1 MLNGEYCQKL
11 SINHRACYLLRQYS
25 GVNVNIT
32 ISRKNVFCLLSLSA
46 ITVLGSGLSAGAQT
60 TQATSNPQLIEPS
73 GTDASVNQV
82 NLEVESF
89 YPQAF
94 SPTPPEFIVTQDHPS
109 PVSNENHLQ
118 QLPTST
124 KVANN
129 VVTPVPGTT
138 ATSSAALIAPQNTEA
153 QTQSSSSK
161 VAQADINIDPGRPTR
176 GGSSYLGIA
185 ANIGLGGDSALGDS
199 NFMVISK
206 IGLTNAISVRPA
218 AVIGDN
224 TTILIPVSYD
234 LSFKQVSDPFAEP
247 LPIAPYIGAGAA
259 INTGDGSEVAFLLTG
274 GIDVPISSRFTATA
288 AVNAAFFNDTDIGLS
303 IGVGYNFR
311 GLFGS

>member
-1 MLNGEYCQKL
+1 M
-11 SINHRACYLLRQYS
+11 
-25 GVNVNIT
+25 NIT

-46 ITVLGSGLSAGAQT
+46 MTVLGSALSAGAQT
-60 TQATSNPQLIEPS
+60 VEATSNQRLIESS
-73 GTDASVNQV
+73 GTEASVNQV
-82 NLEVESF
+82 SPEVESF

-94 SPTPPEFIVTQDHPS
+94 SPTPPEFIVVQDHPS
-109 PVSNENHLQ
+109 PASNGNHLQ
-118 QLPTST
+118 QLPIST
-124 KVANN
+124 QAANN

-138 ATSSAALIAPQNTEA
+138 ATSSAALIDPQNAEA
-153 QTQSSSSK
+153 HAQPSTSQSSTPK
-161 VAQADINIDPGRPTR
+161 VAQADINIDPGRQTR

-185 ANIGLGGDSALGDS
+185 ANIGLGGDSALS
-199 NFMVISK
+199 YANFMVISK

-234 LSFKQVSDPFAEP
+234 LSFKQLSDPFAEP
-247 LPIAPYIGAGAA
+247 LPIAPYVGAGAA
-259 INTGDGSEVAFLLTG
+259 INTGDSTEVAFLVTG
-274 GIDVPISSRFTATA
+274 GIDVPISRQFTATA
-288 AVNAAFFNDTDIGLS
+288 AINAAFFDETDIGLS